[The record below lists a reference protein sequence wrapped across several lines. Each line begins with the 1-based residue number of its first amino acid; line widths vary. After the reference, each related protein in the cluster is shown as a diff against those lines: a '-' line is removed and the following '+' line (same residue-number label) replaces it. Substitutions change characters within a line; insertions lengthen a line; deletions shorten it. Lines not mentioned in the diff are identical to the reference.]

1 MFFGHAKDV
10 FTDFPALRV
19 GAIAI
24 NDIASDPEQ
33 RGEVAPVAAPFI
45 ERAKARLAA
54 GQEGEFP
61 EIQAWRRAFS
71 KLGLKPTQYR
81 CASEALL
88 RRLRQEGSL
97 PSIHPMVDLCN
108 ALSVAYAIPIA
119 ALDAD
124 RIGRNLEVRY
134 ASGDEPYLAF
144 NGETEHPEKGEI
156 AFIDDDG
163 RAHARRWTNRQSL
176 HSAMRPETENV
187 LIVCEALHESAGED
201 MARLIADLSTALRT
215 VWDNYLLK
223 SVVYDG
229 PGVRFGFGPIVRTGD

>member
-1 MFFGHAKDV
+1 MFFGHAADV
-10 FTDFPALRV
+10 FRDFPDLRV

-24 NDIASDPEQ
+24 NGIAGYPEDP
-33 RGEVAPVAAPFI
+33 GEVASVAAPFL
-45 ERAKARLAA
+45 ERAKARLATM
-54 GQEGEFP
+54 QEGEFP

-71 KLGLKPTQYR
+71 RLGLKPTQYR

-88 RRLRQEGSL
+88 RRLRQEGTL

-108 ALSVAYAIPIA
+108 AVSAAHAIPIA

-124 RIGRNLEVRY
+124 RIGKNLEVRY
-134 ASGDEPYLAF
+134 ASGEERYLAF

-156 AFIDDDG
+156 AFVDDTG

-176 HSAMRPETENV
+176 HSAMRPETDTV
-187 LIVCEALHESAGED
+187 LIVCEALHGTAGED

-215 VWDNYLLK
+215 VWNNHLPN

-229 PGVRFGFGPIVRTGD
+229 PGVRFGFGPIVRAD

>member
-1 MFFGHAKDV
+1 MFFGHAEDV
-10 FTDFPALRV
+10 FRDFPALRV
-19 GAIAI
+19 GAIAVSGI
-24 NDIASDPEQ
+24 GAGVDVSE
-33 RGEVAPVAAPFI
+33 RVAPFHA
-45 ERAKARLAA
+45 RALERLADM
-54 GQEGEFP
+54 QEGEFP

-97 PSIHPMVDLCN
+97 PSIHPVVDLCN
-108 ALSVAYAIPIA
+108 ALSAAYAIPIA

-124 RIGRNLEVRY
+124 RVGSELQVRR
-134 ASGDEPYLAF
+134 ATGAESYLAF
-144 NGETEHPEKGEI
+144 NGETEHPEPCEI
-156 AFIDDDG
+156 AFVDNSG

-176 HSAMRPETENV
+176 YSAMRPETKNV

-201 MARLIADLSTALRT
+201 MTRLVADLTAELKA
-215 VWDNYLLK
+215 VWDGPVVR

-229 PGVRFGFGPIVRTGD
+229 PGTRFAFGQA

>member
-1 MFFGHAKDV
+1 MF
-10 FTDFPALRV
+10 FPALRV

-24 NDIASDPEQ
+24 NDIASNPEQ
-33 RGEVAPVAAPFI
+33 RGAVEPVAAPFLD
-45 ERAKARLAA
+45 RAKARLATM
-54 GQEGEFP
+54 QEGEFP

-97 PSIHPMVDLCN
+97 PSIHPMVDICN
-108 ALSVAYAIPIA
+108 ALSVAHAIPIA

-124 RIGRNLEVRY
+124 RIGKNLEVRY
-134 ASGDEPYLAF
+134 ASGDEHYLAF
-144 NGETEHPEKGEI
+144 NGETENPEKGEI
-156 AFIDDDG
+156 AFVDDTG

-187 LIVCEALHESAGED
+187 LIVCEALHETAGED
-201 MARLIADLSTALRT
+201 VARLIAELTAALT
-215 VWDNYLLK
+215 TIWDGQLTK

-229 PGVRFGFGPIVRTGD
+229 PGVRFGFGSIERAG

>member
-1 MFFGHAKDV
+1 MFFGHATDV

-19 GAIAI
+19 GTIAI
-24 NDIASDPEQ
+24 NDIARYPEQ
-33 RGEVAPVAAPFI
+33 RGEVEPVAAPFLD
-45 ERAKARLAA
+45 RAKARLATM
-54 GQEGEFP
+54 QEGEFP

-97 PSIHPMVDLCN
+97 PSIHPMVDICN
-108 ALSVAYAIPIA
+108 ALSVAHAIPIA

-124 RIGRNLEVRY
+124 RIGKNLEVRY
-134 ASGDEPYLAF
+134 ASGDEHYLAF

-156 AFIDDDG
+156 AFVDDTG

-187 LIVCEALHESAGED
+187 LIVCEALHEMAGED
-201 MARLIADLSTALRT
+201 MARLIAELTAALT
-215 VWDNYLLK
+215 TIWEGYLTK

-229 PGVRFGFGPIVRTGD
+229 PGVRFGFGPIERTG